1 MSIKKSPI
9 EKVSE
14 KVSLLSARDAD
25 ALTAFNL
32 KRRELKRVHSRLDA
46 QEAITASIKAEA
58 VRVRKELRR
67 MRWDAQK
74 SGREL
79 LVAKLKL
86 SVLVQSNKQKEDKK
100 MNAPIVKKLNKG
112 QFSDPLLDK
121 ISRLPE
127 DVVYFISTFLPD
139 DVVYDVRVRE
149 LENRKP
155 TKSLLNRCDD
165 GLKNRILLHFSR
177 KPEFLS
183 TIPYQE
189 AVEQVRVIGGEVN
202 NSWSPYYWTWNN
214 SMQNVKILHLIDM
227 AKASNPKFAYEIL
240 RWFHVLIDPKKKYSY
255 EYNVFQ
261 HRELTEEDLYLYHP
275 FPML

>member
-1 MSIKKSPI
+1 M
-9 EKVSE
+9 
-14 KVSLLSARDAD
+14 
-25 ALTAFNL
+25 
-32 KRRELKRVHSRLDA
+32 
-46 QEAITASIKAEA
+46 
-58 VRVRKELRR
+58 RVRKELRR
-67 MRWDAQK
+67 IRWVAQK

-112 QFSDPLLDK
+112 QFTDPLLEK

-149 LENRKP
+149 LENGKP

-165 GLKNRILLHFSR
+165 GLKNKILLYFSR
-177 KPEFLS
+177 KAEFLS

-240 RWFHVLIDPKKKYSY
+240 RWFHVLIDPTKKYRC
-255 EYNVFQ
+255 EYSMFQ